1 MKLIFEAIIALCLL
15 ATVVLYFVANSVDNK
30 RRIKGWNGDKFEKS
44 QYSASKKR
52 SRFLRTTCFVLLGVA
67 GVAVYGFFVFG

>member
-1 MKLIFEAIIALCLL
+1 MKVIFAAIIALCLL
-15 ATVVLYFVANSVDNK
+15 ATLVLFFLANSVDYK
-30 RRIKGWNGDKFEKS
+30 RRVKGWNGEPFEKS

-52 SRFLRTTCFVLLGVA
+52 SRFMRTACLVLLGVA